1 MKMIPLVSDQKA
13 ESLTKEFFMRFQ
25 DRMLPV
31 GEIIDKLRSEGANI
45 TDALD
50 TYQKESLYHGITGE
64 RINTATTSMY
74 EPTAQLV
81 AGLDVESRFGA
92 LEAASSFAAQAR
104 ETTGSRKEVAAAE
117 AYLYALHAKE
127 RNEYIRG
134 IDPTNDAGSG
144 MTDAEA
150 DRILAWERSLPPE
163 QRAKVCRSSCKSS
176 DIIADTNKI
185 RRDAGLIPMDFDTEQ
200 AALDG
205 AGTEF
210 APPPIYDNYIPLRG
224 ILDPMG
230 EANEDGSFAGT
241 GGASYS
247 VRGKEDK
254 RAIGRDKY
262 ANNLLAGIFMQNQ
275 NSIIRSEKNNVAQ
288 SFLDLIRSDPDRMGE
303 YAIELQT
310 MPMKR
315 GIVNG
320 TVRVIPDFNAAQ
332 DPSILVVKEAGQFTY
347 VRLNDA
353 RLARALNGRELALAH
368 KHLTLFLGAWV
379 LSTDTCQ
386 TSTPHST

>member
-1 MKMIPLVSDQKA
+1 MGTV
-13 ESLTKEFFMRFQ
+13 
-25 DRMLPV
+25 
-31 GEIIDKLRSEGANI
+31 
-45 TDALD
+45 
-50 TYQKESLYHGITGE
+50 
-64 RINTATTSMY
+64 TS
-74 EPTAQLV
+74 
-81 AGLDVESRFGA
+81 
-92 LEAASSFAAQAR
+92 
-104 ETTGSRKEVAAAE
+104 
-117 AYLYALHAKE
+117 
-127 RNEYIRG
+127 
-134 IDPTNDAGSG
+134 
-144 MTDAEA
+144 
-150 DRILAWERSLPPE
+150 PE
-163 QRAKVCRSSCKSS
+163 QRAKFAEVRAKVQ

-200 AALDG
+200 AALDE

-230 EANEDGSFAGT
+230 EANEDGSFCWDWWGIILC
-241 GGASYS
+241 
-247 VRGKEDK
+247 RGKEDK

-353 RLARALNGRELALAH
+353 RLARALNGSI
-368 KHLTLFLGAWV
+368 GV
-379 LSTDTCQ
+379 SPQ
-386 TSTPHST
+386 TSNALFRGMGLINRYLSNINTSLT